1 MKHLPNLYLITP
13 EPCNKF
19 LYKLESCLE
28 QGIRLVQLRAK
39 TISES
44 EYYSYA
50 EQCLKLCEN
59 YNAQLFVNASLEM
72 ALSIGTH
79 GVHLNSTRLYYYD
92 KHPLKL
98 SVAASCHSL
107 ADIQQANKIGL
118 NFIVL
123 SPVKTTASH
132 PDAKTLGWMKFS
144 NLTKQSNCPVFALGG
159 MKIQD
164 ITTAYQYGAHGIAA
178 IRALWNLEVLD
189 KYESL

>member
-28 QGIRLVQLRAK
+28 TGIRLVQLRAK

-50 EQCLKLCEN
+50 EQSLKLCEN
-59 YNAQLFVNASLEM
+59 YNAQLFVNTSIEM

-79 GVHLNSTRLYYYD
+79 GVHLNSSRLYYYN
-92 KHPLKL
+92 KQPLKL
-98 SVAASCHSL
+98 SVAASCHNL

-118 NFIVL
+118 NFMVL

-132 PDAKTLGWMKFS
+132 PDAKTLGWKTFA
-144 NLTKQSNCPVFALGG
+144 NLTTQSKCPVFALGG
-159 MKIQD
+159 MKPAD
-164 ITTAYQYGAHGIAA
+164 LMTARKYGAHGIAA
-178 IRALWNLEVLD
+178 IRALWNNLQWHND
-189 KYESL
+189 

>member
-19 LYKLESCLE
+19 LYNFESCLE

-39 TISES
+39 TLSES
-44 EYYSYA
+44 EYYSYS
-50 EQCLKLCEN
+50 EQCLKLCQN
-59 YNAQLFVNASLEM
+59 YNAQLFVNASLEI
-72 ALSIGTH
+72 ALSVGAH
-79 GVHLNSTRLYYYD
+79 GVHLNSNRLYCYNKD
-92 KHPLKL
+92 SFKIGLA
-98 SVAASCHSL
+98 AASCHSL

-159 MKIQD
+159 MKSSD
-164 ITTAYQYGAHGIAA
+164 ITTAYKYGAHGIAA
-178 IRALWNLEVLD
+178 IRALWNNLTKID
-189 KYESL
+189 

>member
-28 QGIRLVQLRAK
+28 QGISLVQLRAK

-50 EQCLKLCEN
+50 EQSLKLCQK
-59 YNAQLFVNASLEM
+59 YKAQLLLNASLEIV
-72 ALSIGTH
+72 LSVGAH
-79 GVHLNSTRLYYYD
+79 GIHLNSTRLHYHN
-92 KHPLKL
+92 KHSLKKIKL
-98 SVAASCHSL
+98 AAASCHNL

-132 PDAKTLGWMKFS
+132 PDAKTLGWMKFY
-144 NLTKQSNCPVFALGG
+144 NLTKQSNYPIFALGG
-159 MKIQD
+159 MKKPD
-164 ITTAYQYGAHGIAA
+164 INTAHKYGAHGIAA
-178 IRALWNLEVLD
+178 IRALWN
-189 KYESL
+189 